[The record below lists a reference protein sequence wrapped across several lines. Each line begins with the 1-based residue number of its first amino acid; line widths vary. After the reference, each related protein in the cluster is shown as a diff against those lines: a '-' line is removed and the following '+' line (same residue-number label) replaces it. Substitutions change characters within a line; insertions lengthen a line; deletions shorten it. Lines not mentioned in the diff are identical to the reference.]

1 MVYTNKTYVA
11 FDADND
17 IRYYR
22 LMQAW
27 KQNANVP
34 FNFYDAHDLTNIM
47 AWSSEQ
53 SIKAQLQE
61 RLRNTKVF
69 VLLVGEK
76 TKYLQKFVRWE
87 IEQAI
92 KRDLPIIA
100 VNLNGKRD
108 KDEQLCPSALDN
120 ALAVHVSFN
129 QKILTKAMTEWES
142 LHYQYRKAG
151 QTGAF
156 RYDATAYT
164 ALGL

>member
-1 MVYTNKTYVA
+1 MAYRNKIYVA

-27 KQNANVP
+27 KQSDNTD

-47 AWSSEQ
+47 PWSSEE
-53 SIKAQLQE
+53 SIKASLRK
-61 RLRNTKVF
+61 RLDNTKVF
-69 VLLVGEK
+69 IILIGEK
-76 TKYLQKFVRWE
+76 TRFHQKFVRWE

-92 KRDLPIIA
+92 RKGLPIIA
-100 VNLNGKRD
+100 VNLNGKRFHD
-108 KDEQLCPSALDN
+108 DENCPAILDT

-129 QKILTKAMTEWES
+129 QKIITKALQEWES
-142 LHYQYRKAG
+142 LHTRYVREGKSGPYRYN
-151 QTGAF
+151 QDT
-156 RYDATAYT
+156 YT